1 MWKKGSFLGLDLF
14 GGGHRLPKH
23 LAGLSSL
30 DLLILANQEV
40 DQGNCL
46 EAAQI
51 YDYLGA
57 SFSGKQYSRAAYI
70 FLQAGRAFV
79 QGNQPKHAMD
89 CFKMGLSMLSQA
101 NRTQLM
107 LQVGSRIVGDLNY
120 RGLRNEAQLVTNW
133 LDALNGGS
141 IQSFGR
147 PVTSFDPTR
156 PRLPL
161 KCPFCKGNL
170 LPDEMDWLDTNT
182 AECPYCGSAVQGDNG

>member
-30 DLLILANQEV
+30 DLLILANQEM

-51 YDYLGA
+51 YEYLGEA
-57 SFSGKQYSRAAYI
+57 FSGKQFARAAYI
-70 FLQAGRAFV
+70 NLQAGRAFV
-79 QGNQPKHAMD
+79 QGSQYKHAME
-89 CFKMGLSMLSQA
+89 CFKLGLSMLIKA
-101 NRTQLM
+101 RRPQLM
-107 LQVGSRIVGDLNY
+107 LQVGNRIVGDLNY
-120 RGLRNEAQLVTNW
+120 RGLRNEAQLITNW
-133 LDALNGGS
+133 LDAANDGS
-141 IQSFGR
+141 VQIYGR
-147 PVTSFDPTR
+147 SATSFDPTR

-170 LPDEMDWLDTNT
+170 LPDEMDWLDINT
-182 AECPYCGSAVQGDNG
+182 AECPYCGSAVQGENA